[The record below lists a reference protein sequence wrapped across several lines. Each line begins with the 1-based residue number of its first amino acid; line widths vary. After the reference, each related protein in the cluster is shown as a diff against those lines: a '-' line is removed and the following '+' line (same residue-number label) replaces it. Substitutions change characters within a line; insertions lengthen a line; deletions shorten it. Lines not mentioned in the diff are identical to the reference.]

1 MTKKIT
7 DLSAEE
13 PTEGADTAYAR
24 TRMRSKFEVGG
35 QAGEL
40 SATFKAET
48 EGPADHADVSA
59 LGRGLGLACAI
70 VLGLLPAIAVA
81 VLCSYAG
88 VAAWIAVGLPMVV
101 WVLTTVFTTWY
112 MRRR

>member
-24 TRMRSKFEVGG
+24 TRMRSTFEVGG
-35 QAGEL
+35 QAGEI

-48 EGPADHADVSA
+48 EGPAGHSDVSA
-59 LGRGLGLACAI
+59 FGRGLGLACAI
-70 VLGLLPAIAVA
+70 VLGLLPAIGVA
-81 VLCSYAG
+81 LLCGYAG
-88 VAAWIAVGLPMVV
+88 IAVWIAVGLPILV
-101 WVLTTVFTTWY
+101 WVVTTVLTVWY
-112 MRRR
+112 MRRK